1 MRAGLACSVWQ
12 QLSNEGLPFAAHSAV
27 TVVQAS
33 PTLPTC
39 PRPLLFPPL
48 QAQRQLQL
56 SLEAH
61 SRYITSLLEGSDLK
75 NRLSSGAGGSVATS
89 SAAAALEAA
98 KSDPA
103 EGGKAEQ
110 QQQQQQAAPGAQ
122 QQQEQQMGGGSP
134 RQQQAKQQLGKQAP
148 QAESGAA
155 GAATGGTG
163 SLTAFQL
170 PGTTVGSVHAPSVQ
184 PLSPGSLI
192 EGGAAE
198 GAIAAAWDAVAAAG
212 SVPTKLEAA
221 AGGGSAVEVQVVAAP
236 AADLQAAIE
245 AEAAAKRQRTG

>member
-1 MRAGLACSVWQ
+1 
-12 QLSNEGLPFAAHSAV
+12 
-27 TVVQAS
+27 
-33 PTLPTC
+33 
-39 PRPLLFPPL
+39 
-48 QAQRQLQL
+48 
-56 SLEAH
+56 
-61 SRYITSLLEGSDLK
+61 
-75 NRLSSGAGGSVATS
+75 
-89 SAAAALEAA
+89 
-98 KSDPA
+98 
-103 EGGKAEQ
+103 
-110 QQQQQQAAPGAQ
+110 
-122 QQQEQQMGGGSP
+122 MGGGSP
-134 RQQQAKQQLGKQAP
+134 RQQQAKQRQGKLAP